1 MRLLLKQRF
10 LSWFD
15 CYNIYRLPP
24 DATADYDFGDDDIA
38 FVVEGQLAWGHEFHV
53 SDRSGQLLGQL
64 SQRLFTWL
72 PKFDIYVGGELIG
85 CVEKEFSLFTPS
97 FRLDFRGW
105 TVEGDFFEWDYT
117 IRDSGGRTI
126 ARISKELFYL
136 TDTYIID
143 VEDEREALCALMV
156 VLAIDA
162 EKCSRG

>member
-15 CYNIYRLPP
+15 SYNIYRLPT
-24 DATADYDFGDDDIA
+24 DAPSDYDFCDDDIA
-38 FVVEGQLAWGHEFHV
+38 FVVEGRLAWGHEFHV

-64 SQRLFTWL
+64 NQRLLTWL

-85 CVEKEFSLFTPS
+85 CVEKEFSF

-105 TVEGDFFEWDYT
+105 TVEGDFFEWDYN
-117 IRDSGGRTI
+117 IIDSGGRTV
-126 ARISKELFYL
+126 ARISKELLRL